1 MSSPARRGW
10 LNPIISLT
18 IRSEVIGDFHEPYG
32 AIVTV
37 GPDFL
42 REVYRLQRR
51 RLSSENPK
59 VQVAQTSVC
68 VRRIASQTEVCA
80 TKSKGA
86 DLPQS
91 RRLTLQS
98 QFSQGESMNEEILNA
113 SRTAR
118 VAEILQ

>member
-1 MSSPARRGW
+1 MIRMVQSSLA
-10 LNPIISLT
+10 
-18 IRSEVIGDFHEPYG
+18 D
-32 AIVTV
+32 
-37 GPDFL
+37 
-42 REVYRLQRR
+42 
-51 RLSSENPK
+51 RLSSRSFWNAEK
-59 VQVAQTSVC
+59 AIIFRKLES
-68 VRRIASQTEVCA
+68 ASSPEVWA

-98 QFSQGESMNEEILNA
+98 QFSQGESMNEEILKS